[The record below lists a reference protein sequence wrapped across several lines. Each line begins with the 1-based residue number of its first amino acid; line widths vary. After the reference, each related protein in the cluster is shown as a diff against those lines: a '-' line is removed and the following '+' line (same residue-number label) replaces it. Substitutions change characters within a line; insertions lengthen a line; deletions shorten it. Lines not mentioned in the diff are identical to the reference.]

1 MGVNWQTYVEFAD
14 ASFSFTDLKQTKVK
28 KSYPCTYRCSS
39 FTEKVLQAFHIDI
52 KKDSPEIHPQKNVTS
67 AIYQ

>member
-1 MGVNWQTYVEFAD
+1 MGVNWQTYVEIAD

-28 KSYPCTYRCSS
+28 KSYPCTYQCSS

-52 KKDSPEIHPQKNVTS
+52 KKDSP
-67 AIYQ
+67 